1 MIYLIYV
8 LIFSVRSFSR
18 FADDQIREWVKKLD
32 AHMEKSKEPLPI
44 IQADMDLDEKAEA
57 FHFEK
62 RPNFK
67 AFYLSFINCI

>member
-1 MIYLIYV
+1 
-8 LIFSVRSFSR
+8 
-18 FADDQIREWVKKLD
+18 
-32 AHMEKSKEPLPI
+32 MEKSKEPLPI